1 MSKQQRREEKSLINQ
16 TKTKQIESVQS
27 VQSKADF
34 SSPKESRKNLR
45 NHHSKRNFKLENW
58 KTGKLENWKTGKI
71 PTENLRDALKV
82 VDISKNPSEMRRNR
96 SQTATTREKILKT
109 SWSIPRK
116 SFRIAKECQK
126 DSTEC
131 RRLGARRISRGNQ
144 EESAR
149 LLRVSIIQSC
159 WFLV

>member
-58 KTGKLENWKTGKI
+58 KTGKI

-82 VDISKNPSEMRRNR
+82 VDTSKNPSEMRRNR

>member
-45 NHHSKRNFKLENW
+45 NHHSKRNF
-58 KTGKLENWKTGKI
+58 KLENWKTGKI